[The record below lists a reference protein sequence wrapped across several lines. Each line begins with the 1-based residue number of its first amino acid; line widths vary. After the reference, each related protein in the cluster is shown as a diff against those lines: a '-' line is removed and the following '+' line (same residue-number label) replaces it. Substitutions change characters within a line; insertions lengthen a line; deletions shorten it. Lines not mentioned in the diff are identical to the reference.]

1 MELYAKNRLA
11 KHVWKSALQCGEFK
25 GNESLLKTLQDRLV
39 TGVRVSRIR
48 SKCQGMNEK
57 INANVCE
64 NVQFKQQVKQ
74 QLIHWIEISNIWHTI
89 ENSDKKLINS
99 CTDVYI

>member
-1 MELYAKNRLA
+1 
-11 KHVWKSALQCGEFK
+11 
-25 GNESLLKTLQDRLV
+25 
-39 TGVRVSRIR
+39 
-48 SKCQGMNEK
+48 MNEK

-99 CTDVYI
+99 CTDVYIYNIFMYIINKPQAFQYMNKNIPLS